1 MHVQR
6 LCQSAAAAAAA
17 ALRSCDWLAWQRL
30 VRIISPLKHSSCKFA
45 MHAAIFLSTPFD
57 SNCWGAVGKGQLATR
72 PCMLYEAK
80 DPSNQSISAAHTHMP
95 PMSLHLPLQVL
106 LSCHLQ
112 VARNQHLRPT
122 MMRSVSEFLSARH
135 LSLSS
140 LTLGGGG
147 RCWPYMVLCACAL
160 SSQPQAPWH
169 CLTAMCSCTALS
181 LTTASTPTTAD
192 AYTITLDSM
201 HPHGHWQCTH
211 VSIHQTLQTG
221 VGSGCD
227 SRTDTWFT
235 GVGAPPQGSRT
246 GPDSGDEF
254 RHTPS
259 PARTWRHL
267 ST

>member
-1 MHVQR
+1 MQR

-45 MHAAIFLSTPFD
+45 MHAAIFLSAPFG
-57 SNCWGAVGKGQLATR
+57 SNCWEAVGKGQLAAR

-147 RCWPYMVLCACAL
+147 ALLAIYGVMCMCPLFTATGAVALPYSNVFLHSPLPHNCI
-160 SSQPQAPWH
+160 
-169 CLTAMCSCTALS
+169 
-181 LTTASTPTTAD
+181 
-192 AYTITLDSM
+192 YT
-201 HPHGHWQCTH
+201 HH
-211 VSIHQTLQTG
+211 
-221 VGSGCD
+221 
-227 SRTDTWFT
+227 SR
-235 GVGAPPQGSRT
+235 RLHY
-246 GPDSGDEF
+246 
-254 RHTPS
+254 HT
-259 PARTWRHL
+259 
-267 ST
+267 